1 MTDLA
6 HIEKGYGATTSS
18 DTTTPQNKTSSSWP
32 RAIAAL
38 ALVAVAAVGVSTKT
52 VSTKTSWQETEA
64 APELVANGW
73 TPPPHVP
80 HTRHQWYETENN
92 TAFLD
97 WKCTYEGDAELFSD
111 AFKLSSGEAMP
122 FWTSSWWPWDNCM
135 SLTDVE
141 TLFIPIHG
149 ADDDGNLYLSA
160 AWDVVLQE
168 LDPVNCANDGK
179 YYVVA
184 PQFNDDE
191 RCAKKHSVCQ
201 QFGDGPHG
209 MSDDGK
215 TIKWHRGSY
224 WMEGQ
229 ESKKVKHRDKT
240 SSYDALDQLL
250 DYMSGD
256 RCMPSLKRV
265 VLLGYS
271 GGAQFVQ
278 RYSLT
283 SKVLQAVEDRG
294 LSTSV
299 FIGAPLSIAYL
310 DDERPDLSR
319 SERCWNE
326 IGGCDIWPECR
337 PDEDMNLD
345 AWSNCSIDEP
355 YRFMPFQDMD
365 DAKKMPVTLGTN
377 DTSCYSG
384 ANPHVKWWSWK
395 YQAKIDESLTARH
408 KPAYLLD
415 NYFANQDYYNRRY
428 AERHTVWLVG
438 THDGESVTFP
448 GRDHCADLIQ
458 GDSHLPVTVAGY
470 RGRAEITPSFGR
482 HRLRGISIR
491 RGRGVAATTRLLG
504 RPLRINIAGTSIP
517 GSIFST
523 AISNTATTFFFSP
536 TCATFIT
543 TRSHTTTSARVSS
556 IWTAGPKIRSTRAAP
571 TCVVTKLHGAFK
583 VQFLCAQQSGV
594 RTGEW
599 LVAAQASGLSPAT

>member
-470 RGRAEITPSFGR
+470 QHTWKYFLNRDIKHSHDLLLLPNVR
-482 HRLRGISIR
+482 HVHHDAFAHDYVRSCLVHMDCWAKDQIHKGCSDWDHEGLHPVWDDKSQMWICSDGDTDCSAWDGCDDAGIHKHCKEPQQPMFLSGQWR
-491 RGRGVAATTRLLG
+491 
-504 RPLRINIAGTSIP
+504 
-517 GSIFST
+517 
-523 AISNTATTFFFSP
+523 
-536 TCATFIT
+536 CA
-543 TRSHTTTSARVSS
+543 
-556 IWTAGPKIRSTRAAP
+556 WDNMD
-571 TCVVTKLHGAFK
+571 
-583 VQFLCAQQSGV
+583 
-594 RTGEW
+594 W
-599 LVAAQASGLSPAT
+599 